1 MTDIG
6 FQELPEKAFAGGKNE
21 PPVCTV
27 CIANFNGRDVIRS
40 CIDSILGQD
49 CRFPVEIIVH
59 DDASTD
65 DSVALIQKNYP
76 FVRLLTSRENVGY
89 CVSNNRMAAVATGKY
104 LLFLNNDASL
114 FPDAIGALKAYS
126 ASIGDSAILGLPQY
140 GMQSCALIDRGS
152 LLNLFLYPFPNKNI
166 TRRDVGMVIG
176 ACLWIPK
183 LLWNELGGFPDYF
196 YSLAEDVYLC
206 LLARLR
212 GYEVN
217 VLPESGFLHWVG
229 KSIGGGKVC
238 KVGLQTTYARRCL
251 SERNRIFVMILCYP
265 IAMLYLLLPLHL
277 VFLAAEGLALCI
289 VKRNPL
295 IWKNIYGPVFNALW
309 FEKSMLVRDRKKI
322 QEKRRISLRR
332 FLPAFVYYPYKIKM
346 LLQHGLPKIR

>member
-1 MTDIG
+1 MTDCG
-6 FQELPEKAFAGGKNE
+6 FKKSPNKFFTGEKC
-21 PPVCTV
+21 PVCSV
-27 CIANFNGRDVIRS
+27 CIANFNGRAVIRS

-65 DSVALIQKNYP
+65 DSVSLIREHYP

-114 FPDAIGALKAYS
+114 FPDAIRALKAYS
-126 ASIGDSAILGLPQY
+126 ASMGDSAILGLPQY
-140 GMQSCALIDRGS
+140 EMESRMLIDRGS
-152 LLNLFLYPFPNKNI
+152 LLNVFLYPFPNKNI
-166 TRRDVGMVIG
+166 RRRDVGMVIG

-183 LLWNELGGFPDYF
+183 TLWNELGGFPDYF
-196 YSLAEDVYLC
+196 YSLAEDTYLC

-212 GYEVN
+212 GYGVN
-217 VLPESGFLHWVG
+217 VLLKSGFLHWVG

-238 KVGLQTTYARRCL
+238 REGLQTTYARRCH

-265 IAMLYLLLPLHL
+265 AAMLCLLLPLHVVL
-277 VFLAAEGLALCI
+277 LAAEGLMLSL
-289 VKRNPL
+289 VKRNAL
-295 IWKNIYGPVFNALW
+295 IWKNIYGAVFKALW
-309 FEKSMLVRDRKKI
+309 REKSRLIRDRKKI
-322 QEKRRISLRR
+322 QENRRISLRCLLSS
-332 FLPAFVYYPYKIKM
+332 FICYPYKLKM
-346 LLQHGLPKIR
+346 LLLHGLPSIR

>member
-1 MTDIG
+1 MTDHIFHVPPG
-6 FQELPEKAFAGGKNE
+6 KPFAGKSNE
-21 PPVCTV
+21 PPVCSV

-65 DSVALIQKNYP
+65 DSVALIRENYP
-76 FVRLLTSRENVGY
+76 FIRLLESGENVGY

-114 FPDAIGALKAYS
+114 FPDAIRALKAYS
-126 ASIGDSAILGLPQY
+126 ASMGDSAILGLPQY
-140 GMQSCALIDRGS
+140 EMQSHALIDRGT
-152 LLNLFLYPFPNKNI
+152 LLNVFLYPFPNNNI
-166 TRRDVGMVIG
+166 RRRDVGMVIG

-183 LLWNELGGFPDYF
+183 TLWNELGGFPDYF
-196 YSLAEDVYLC
+196 YSLAEDLYLC
-206 LLARLR
+206 LLSRLW

-217 VLPESGFLHWVG
+217 MLPESGFLHWVG

-238 KVGLQTTYARRCL
+238 KEGLQTTYARRCL

-265 IAMLYLLLPLHL
+265 NAMLYLLLPLHL
-277 VFLAAEGLALCI
+277 AFLAAEGLALCL
-289 VKRNPL
+289 VKRNAL
-295 IWKNIYGPVFNALW
+295 IWKNIYGPVFKALW
-309 FEKSMLVRDRKKI
+309 REKSRLIRDRKKI
-322 QEKRRISLRR
+322 QKNRRISLRSLLSS
-332 FLPAFVYYPYKIKM
+332 FICCPYKLKM
-346 LLQHGLPKIR
+346 LLLHGVPRIR

>member
-1 MTDIG
+1 MTDLG
-6 FQELPEKAFAGGKNE
+6 FQELPEKVFSGRKNE
-21 PPVCTV
+21 PPVCSV
-27 CIANFNGRDVIRS
+27 CIANFNGRDMIRS
-40 CIDSILGQD
+40 CIDSILAQD
-49 CRFPVEIIVH
+49 CNFPIEIIVH

-65 DSVALIQKNYP
+65 DSVALIREHYP
-76 FVRLLTSRENVGY
+76 FVRLLESGENVGY

-114 FPDAIGALKAYS
+114 FPDAIRALKAYS
-126 ASIGDSAILGLPQY
+126 ASMGDSAILGLPQY
-140 GMQSCALIDRGS
+140 EMQSHALIDRGS
-152 LLNLFLYPFPNKNI
+152 LLNVFLYPFPNRNI
-166 TRRDVGMVIG
+166 GRRDVGMIIG

-183 LLWNELGGFPDYF
+183 TLWNELGGFPDYF
-196 YSLAEDVYLC
+196 FSLAEDLYLC

-238 KVGLQTTYARRCL
+238 KEGLQTTYARRCL

-277 VFLAAEGLALCI
+277 VFLAAEGVALCL
-289 VKRNPL
+289 VKRNAL
-295 IWKNIYGPVFNALW
+295 VWKNIYGSVFKALW
-309 FEKSMLVRDRKKI
+309 REKSKLIRDRKKI
-322 QEKRRISLRR
+322 QENRRISLKR
-332 FLPAFVYYPYKIKM
+332 FLSAFVFYPYKITMFLK
-346 LLQHGLPKIR
+346 HGLPKIR